1 MKFEIINNQG
11 PEANEVS
18 PTVIKIVGC
27 GGGGSSA
34 VGRMI
39 EADVSG
45 VQFIVLN
52 TDLQALNKSPAKTK
66 LAIGQKLTG
75 GLGAG
80 GNPTVGENAAKE
92 DTEMITNILKGAD
105 MVVITA
111 GMGGGTGTGSAP
123 IVAEIARKQGTLT
136 IAVVTTP
143 FNFEGTVRMRYAL
156 EGLQKLKD
164 QVDALIVI
172 PNEQVMKNID
182 RQVSFLQAFRMADT
196 VLCEGVQGL
205 SDIITKTGVVNID
218 FADVQSVMRG
228 QGDAIL
234 GVGTGSGENRA
245 IDAATAAISNPLLVN
260 RQIDGATK
268 ILVNITSSAELPM
281 MEVNDIVNTVRASAA
296 KDNQMFW
303 GEVLEPEMGDTISV
317 TVVATG
323 FNDAAAEEPAEE
335 AAPVRQSV
343 QEEKNIYS
351 YEEFED
357 ILAGKPTAPS
367 VDTRPMFNTDTALAR
382 QDGADGKNTQPDASV
397 KPEDYGVMKPTSY
410 DSADLSIPTVLRQRD
425 GLSRTINLSRK

>member
-1 MKFEIINNQG
+1 MNFEIINNQG
-11 PEANEVS
+11 AANEVS

-39 EADVSG
+39 EAEVSD

-52 TDLQALNKSPAKTK
+52 TDMQALNKSAAKTK

-80 GNPTVGENAAKE
+80 GNPKVGEDAAKE
-92 DTEMITNILKGAD
+92 DTEMITSILKGAD

-123 IVAEIARKQGTLT
+123 IVAEIARNQGALT

-143 FNFEGTVRMRYAL
+143 FNFEGSVRMRYAL
-156 EGLQKLKD
+156 DGLQKLKE

-182 RQVSFLQAFRMADT
+182 RQVSFMQAFRMADT

-205 SDIITKTGVVNID
+205 SDIITKTGIVNID
-218 FADVQSVMRG
+218 FADVRSVMRG

-234 GVGTGSGENRA
+234 GVGRGCGENRA
-245 IDAATAAISNPLLVN
+245 IDAATSAISNPLLIN

-296 KDNQMFW
+296 KENQLFW
-303 GEVLEPEMGDTISV
+303 GEVLEPEMGDTVSI
-317 TVVATG
+317 TVIATG
-323 FNDAAAEEPAEE
+323 FNDTVPEKPLAE
-335 AAPVRQSV
+335 AAPVRESV
-343 QEEKNIYS
+343 PEEKNVYS

-367 VDTRPMFNTDTALAR
+367 ADTRPLFPADTVR
-382 QDGADGKNTQPDASV
+382 QDGADGKNVQPDASV
-397 KPEDYGVMKPTSY
+397 KPEDYGVMKPSSY
-410 DSADLSIPTVLRQRD
+410 DSADLSIPAVLRQRD
-425 GLSRTINLSRK
+425 GLSRTIDLTRK